1 MFRSIK
7 INGLLIEDQT
17 DFVLSSSEHSGN
29 INKSLCQDTEK
40 NRPYLVLSHEQFE
53 LHSLYDWTYLF
64 LVRSEV
70 FSIWRLEHPAVLKQV
85 LPVDIILEVVVY
97 TGNDSFLKTFHT
109 NY

>member
-29 INKSLCQDTEK
+29 INKSLCQDTEE
-40 NRPYLVLSHEQFE
+40 NRPYLVLSQKQFE

-64 LVRSEV
+64 SVVRNEV

-85 LPVDIILEVVVY
+85 LPVHIILEVLVY
-97 TGNDSFLKTFHT
+97 TGNDSFL
-109 NY
+109 